1 MNERIK
7 QLQFQAAA
15 QIPPLLE
22 ASEWQA
28 EFTKKFAEML
38 IVKCANII
46 WDEADKKDSAEINE
60 GGYKI
65 LDYFGI
71 DWRAEQTEETVG
83 VDGMSTEDKKTLIK
97 ELLGVKND

>member
-1 MNERIK
+1 MKQRIK
-7 QLQFQAAA
+7 ELQFQAVA

-28 EFTKKFAEML
+28 EFTKKFAEL
-38 IVKCANII
+38 IVRECAKFL
-46 WDEADKKDSAEINE
+46 DENSGSDQCNNVW
-60 GGYKI
+60 YP
-65 LDYFGI
+65 
-71 DWRAEQTEETVG
+71 TPEEMLQHFG

>member
-28 EFTKKFAEML
+28 EFTKKFAEL
-38 IVKCANII
+38 IVRECAKFL
-46 WDEADKKDSAEINE
+46 DENSGSDQCNNVW
-60 GGYKI
+60 YP
-65 LDYFGI
+65 
-71 DWRAEQTEETVG
+71 TPEEMLQHFG
-83 VDGMSTEDKKTLIK
+83 VDGMGTEDKKTLIK
-97 ELLGVKND
+97 ELLGLKND